1 VANVRSTDTVNN
13 VAGTLANC
21 ASDGA
26 EGCVVPT
33 GSTIKAADTT
43 NFNGWDIRKKRN
55 SSGTVLTFAG
65 VTSQGKSHCRNR
77 ANTQTLN
84 GAGPNQG
91 FNNTTLPAIA
101 GLDFFDTIDDYN
113 NNLTGLPGEI
123 PAWTM
128 LIGGTTVTLGS
139 DFACGGIY
147 ATGDTATGNTGAD
160 SGLAHDANGNWQ
172 DLTPGILPGGANSTN
187 MANGCNAT
195 DKHCVFKE
203 LISGLMVT
211 EVSASTHTWQN
222 ALNYCH
228 TLGDGGAANK
238 IPVIGDASYDDW
250 RLPTQKELM
259 QLYNAGV
266 RGLNQTSNLTTFFGD
281 VDTFFWS
288 SSSVSYFTSFAW
300 GVGLGNGDSNGNDGT
315 GPGRAVCVR

>member
-1 VANVRSTDTVNN
+1 VRSIDTVNGTP
-13 VAGTLANC
+13 GTLATC

-26 EGCVVPT
+26 EGCVVPS
-33 GSTIKAADTT
+33 GGTIKAAETA
-43 NFNGWDIRKKRN
+43 NFTGWDIRKKRN

-65 VTSQGKSHCRNR
+65 LPSQGKSHCRNR
-77 ANTQTLN
+77 ANTTV
-84 GAGPNQG
+84 
-91 FNNTTLPAIA
+91 FDNTTAPALV
-101 GLDFFDTIDDYN
+101 GLDVFDTIDDYN

-128 LIGGTTVTLGS
+128 LIGGTTVTVGS

-147 ATGDTATGNTGAD
+147 ATGDANTGVVGAERNEPAGD
-160 SGLAHDANGNWQ
+160 PDLRLQHDANGNWQ
-172 DLTPGILPGGANSTN
+172 DLTPNYAPGGTAADNLGN
-187 MANGCNAT
+187 GDGCNHAS
-195 DKHCVFKE
+195 KHCVFKE

-281 VDTFFWS
+281 VDGWFWS
-288 SSSVSYFTSFAW
+288 SSSM
-300 GVGLGNGDSNGNDGT
+300 SNGTSNAWIVYLHDGFT
-315 GPGRAVCVR
+315 GISGKAGSDRAVCVR